1 MKERPERPRPEH
13 GPDFQE
19 MVERTTARYRAA
31 GRFAH
36 GFVRGKLR
44 HDPVYRALLE
54 LDLTRSGGTV
64 LDLGCGRGITLAL
77 LATAGTTTSLPRMI
91 GIEQRRHHA
100 RVAQIALGAS
110 GEIVT
115 GDITKIPLPGAGVV
129 LLIDVLLYLPESA
142 QENLLDRIVDV
153 LEPGGLLVMR
163 EADRGANWR
172 FRLTRW
178 AERVCAV
185 MRGNWRASYHYRR
198 RAAWNDALTR
208 RGFQVIQ
215 QPMNQGTPFAN
226 VLFTGR
232 R

>member
-1 MKERPERPRPEH
+1 
-13 GPDFQE
+13 

-77 LATAGTTTSLPRMI
+77 LATAGTTTCMPYLF
-91 GIEQRRHHA
+91 GIEQRPEDAQTA
-100 RVAQIALGAS
+100 RTALGAS
-110 GEIVT
+110 AEIVT
-115 GDITKIPLPGAGVV
+115 GDILTTPLPGARVV
-129 LLIDVLLYLPESA
+129 LLIDVLLYLPAHA
-142 QENLLDRIVDV
+142 QERVMDRVVQV
-153 LEPGGLLVMR
+153 LEPGGLLILR
-163 EADRGANWR
+163 EADRGPSWR

-178 AERVCAV
+178 AERICA
-185 MRGNWRASYHYRR
+185 MTRGNWRAAYHYRS
-198 RAAWNDALTR
+198 RAAWADALTR
-208 RGFQVIQ
+208 RGFQVLQ
-215 QPMNQGTPFAN
+215 NPMNQGTPFAN
-226 VLFTGR
+226 VLFVGR

>member
-1 MKERPERPRPEH
+1 MRERPERPRSDH
-13 GPDFQE
+13 GQDFLKL
-19 MVERTTARYRAA
+19 VERTTARYRAA
-31 GRFAH
+31 GRFSQ

-44 HDPVYRALLE
+44 LDPVYRALLD
-54 LDLTRSGGTV
+54 LDLTGYGGTL

-77 LATAGTTTSLPRMI
+77 LASAGTATSLPRLY
-91 GIEQRRHHA
+91 GLEQRPTHA
-100 RVAQIALGAS
+100 QVARTALGAS
-110 GEIVT
+110 AEVVT
-115 GDITKIPLPGAGVV
+115 GDIRTIPLPGAGVV

-172 FRLTRW
+172 FRLTQW
-178 AERVCAV
+178 AERVCA
-185 MRGNWRASYHYRR
+185 MTRGNWRASYHYRS
-198 RAAWNDALTR
+198 RAAWADALTR
-208 RGFQVIQ
+208 RGFQVAQ

-226 VLFTGR
+226 VLFIGR